1 MLKEAYINQL
11 ILEEGLR
18 LKPYHCSAGKLTIGV
33 GRNLDDN
40 GISKQEALF
49 LLQNDIGV
57 AEKSCRQAFDFFD
70 ELDEQRQFVLI
81 DMCFNMGI
89 NRLKGFKKMIQAIKK
104 KQFNIASEEMLSS
117 CWARQVKTRAEKLAL
132 LMKGEELPT

>member
-1 MLKEAYINQL
+1 M
-11 ILEEGLR
+11 
-18 LKPYHCSAGKLTIGV
+18 

-49 LLQNDIGV
+49 LFKNDV
-57 AEKSCRQAFDFFD
+57 ALAEKSCRQAFDFFD

-81 DMCFNMGI
+81 NMCFNMGI

-104 KQFNIASEEMLSS
+104 RQFSLAAEEMLSS
-117 CWARQVKTRAEKLAL
+117 CWAAQVKNRAKKLAL
-132 LMKGEELPT
+132 LMKGEEKPT